1 MKEDKNFLVSTPES
15 AEIYKLHER
24 LLLIKIP
31 QDSMLVGKS
40 LEECHLGDAYGFM
53 VLAITR
59 EGETR
64 MMVSPK
70 EILMA
75 GDVLLAEGKPR
86 DFKTLR
92 GLQNLEIEEKP
103 VPALEKLETNK
114 IGLEE
119 VVLSPH
125 SSLSGKTLRQLHFRE
140 KYGLS
145 VLAIWRGGRAYRS
158 HLRDRKLQFGDALL
172 LYGPRERL
180 KLLSSETDFLILT
193 ERSQEP
199 PLIKKAP
206 LAGLIMLATLLPAI
220 FGWLPCFDFSRNGGH
235 TDGTGRL
242 FEYE

>member
-1 MKEDKNFLVSTPES
+1 MS
-15 AEIYKLHER
+15 
-24 LLLIKIP
+24 
-31 QDSMLVGKS
+31 GKS

-64 MMVSPK
+64 MMLSPREK
-70 EILMA
+70 LMA

-92 GLQNLEIEEKP
+92 GLQNLEIEEES
-103 VPALEKLETNK
+103 VPTLEKLETSK

-119 VVLSPH
+119 IVLSPH
-125 SSLSGKTLRQLHFRE
+125 SSLAGKTLRQIHFRE

-145 VLAIWRGGRAYRS
+145 VLAIWSGGRAYRS
-158 HLRDRKLQFGDALL
+158 HLRDKKLQFGDALL
-172 LYGPRERL
+172 LYGPREKL
-180 KLLSSETDFLILT
+180 KLLSSEPDFLILT

-206 LAGLIMLATLLPAI
+206 LAGLIMLGCPFACHFWLAACFNFVRDGCRLDGSDRLP
-220 FGWLPCFDFSRNGGH
+220 
-235 TDGTGRL
+235 
-242 FEYE
+242 EYERSLPLY